1 MKYAVTSMYANPI
14 HPGHIECLKLSKEL
28 ADELWV
34 IVNNDK
40 QAELKRGVRSFQ
52 DQEFRK
58 TVVESIRYVDRAILA
73 IDEDGSVVESIKLV
87 HSLIKQQDENAQII
101 FTKGGDRFGHEI
113 PEGHICQVL
122 GILIVDGLGEK
133 THHSSDLVKKDKPY
147 ARLP

>member
-40 QAELKRGVRSFQ
+40 QAELKRGVPSFQ
-52 DQEFRK
+52 DQDFRK
-58 TVVESIRYVDRAILA
+58 KVIESIRYVDKAILA
-73 IDEDGSVVESIKLV
+73 IDEDGSVVESIKFV

-122 GILIVDGLGEK
+122 DILVVDGLGEK
-133 THHSSDLVKKDKPY
+133 IYDSSTLISK
-147 ARLP
+147 